1 MTIFENVRSV
11 FFTLPTNLSV
21 ALWNAYLDYLE
32 DEVNVSDTSDLR
44 IHVNGNEFFEEEFSE
59 ICRVIEVVQ
68 GSPNYNYNDDYVVL
82 TSCKELISF
91 KDPCV
96 FIQNAVEKGDSLF
109 WQWLYNRIVESLDK
123 SFKEA

>member
-1 MTIFENVRSV
+1 MTNFENVRSV
-11 FFTLPTNLSV
+11 FFTLPTNIAV

-109 WQWLYNRIVESLDK
+109 WEWLHNRIVHSLEE